1 MAASLTAIWT
11 TTMIKTTHT
20 SRAATKA
27 NTIAVRIHHM
37 LAGQGPE
44 VQGAVIGELVA
55 VFLAGHHPGLRANQ
69 RKLLDELIDDLIPIC
84 IEEMIDAGKVPPEM
98 ADEWRGKMQ

>member
-1 MAASLTAIWT
+1 MSKKTHASQQ
-11 TTMIKTTHT
+11 
-20 SRAATKA
+20 ATLAQDVSGK
-27 NTIAVRIHHM
+27 IHGM
-37 LAGQGPE
+37 LAGLGPD

-55 VFLAGHHPGLRANQ
+55 TFLAGHHPAMRGHQ
-69 RKLLDELIDDLIPIC
+69 RDLIDELVDDLIPIC